1 MYKKKFKQTKTSNS
15 NRSITKENEKDLE
28 KLVDKSITSPK
39 INNEQ
44 SSLLLNTSRK
54 HTSLPSFANISGSI
68 LLNTS
73 KKIATE
79 NQNQDN
85 DSKSNR
91 LNLDDIDF
99 EEDIILNDLIDTE
112 IKSNLTDGDKNE
124 MMRLV
129 KKDFSSNSDSF
140 NPIESKPNQTE
151 ESFSALLDDDFEF
164 DDDDLE
170 FDLNLNES
178 TETTLKKTSHE
189 EENEFRT
196 ASGTKIPK
204 PKKSSYENI
213 LPLMFGIIKN
223 PFDCD
228 LLSLFLFLK
237 LLIVKDSYLKIFFNI
252 NSINTDPIA
261 NSVY

>member
-54 HTSLPSFANISGSI
+54 RKSIFDDFDLSDLKLDTSLPSFANISGSI

-204 PKKSSYENI
+204 PKKSSYENV
-213 LPLMFGIIKN
+213 LRMFNQIEH
-223 PFDCD
+223 
-228 LLSLFLFLK
+228 
-237 LLIVKDSYLKIFFNI
+237 LLIQDIASYVWHHQK
-252 NSINTDPIA
+252 SIRL
-261 NSVY
+261 